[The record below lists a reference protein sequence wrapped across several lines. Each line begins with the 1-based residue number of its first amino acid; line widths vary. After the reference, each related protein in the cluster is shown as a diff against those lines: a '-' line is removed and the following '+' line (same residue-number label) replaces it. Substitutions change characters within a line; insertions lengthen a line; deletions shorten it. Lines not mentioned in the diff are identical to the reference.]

1 MGRPLGQAL
10 PHRLYP
16 PPLPKYKCSTLHS
29 AWCGLPLSVGLALW
43 RRRGLELLLAAL
55 ALCLASSG
63 QRDAASR
70 RRAIQSY
77 QLGLDDE
84 ANSKIADGYA
94 TGSPAR
100 RGVAVGDLPT
110 SSVGAPQLILQTL
123 GSAPT
128 HATPF
133 IHNPHAQP
141 LYLSKAVVQDGDSA
155 KDSAHGPGGR
165 ALISADR
172 RALAGPEATYR
183 GTCCHEHPTGTAG
196 AQRSDTY
203 FLL

>member
-29 AWCGLPLSVGLALW
+29 AWCGLPLRVGLALW

-128 HATPF
+128 PPLST
-133 IHNPHAQP
+133 IHNPCI
-141 LYLSKAVVQDGDSA
+141 LVVQDGDSA
-155 KDSAHGPGGR
+155 KDSAHGGSGSDLCRQTCSGWTGGNLPR
-165 ALISADR
+165 YLLPAHRPPRS
-172 RALAGPEATYR
+172 
-183 GTCCHEHPTGTAG
+183 
-196 AQRSDTY
+196 RSDT
-203 FLL
+203 LLFTLDAESFSGV